1 MNFKQVK
8 NLKAQSYT
16 LDFSEMSSAVYFIKI
31 ETAKGSTLKHIV
43 KK

>member
-1 MNFKQVK
+1 QVR

-16 LDFSEMSSAVYFIKI
+16 LDFSEMSSAVYFINI
-31 ETAKGSTLKHIV
+31 ETQDGSIIKRIV